1 MEQSSFLRFVNS
13 SEDSTFEDD
22 LVSDVLEIM
31 TVFSARLYGARSR
44 KHKKLIEALQEV
56 AKDL

>member
-1 MEQSSFLRFVNS
+1 MNS